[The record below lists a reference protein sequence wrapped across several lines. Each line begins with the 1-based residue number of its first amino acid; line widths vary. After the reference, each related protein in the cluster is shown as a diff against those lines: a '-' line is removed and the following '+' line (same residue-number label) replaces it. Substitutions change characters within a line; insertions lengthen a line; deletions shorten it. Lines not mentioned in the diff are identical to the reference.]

1 MRMNEIP
8 GGLHGAYPYEN
19 VRTALG
25 SYRLRAAMDNAEY
38 VCFGRGVLLE
48 GNRTLDL
55 RTRAAGALL
64 LAGPDAVLVGSTAAV
79 LHGCTAVGGHP
90 VHVRVPYL
98 RRVRSRDGLVVHQGP
113 VAEPDVELLDGLRV
127 LRPEP
132 LLAEVLRTESR
143 RGALACADELLRGL
157 PEPDRPAF
165 RAEVVR
171 AIAGHA
177 DQRSVRRARYLFNLA
192 TGLPETPA
200 QSALLL
206 IVVDAGI
213 PAPVSQHPVAD
224 AHGRRHRL
232 DFAWPEQRIAI
243 ECEADDG
250 WPIRDPARDAHLRR
264 QGWMLLHARTADLPE
279 PAVLLDRIKDAFARR
294 HAAA

>member
-1 MRMNEIP
+1 MTEIP

-25 SYRLRAAMDNAEY
+25 SYRLRAAMDNAEF
-38 VCFGRGVLLE
+38 VCFGRSVLLDAS
-48 GNRTLDL
+48 RTFDL

-79 LHGCTAVGGHP
+79 LHGCTAIGGHP

-113 VAEPDVELLDGLRV
+113 VAESEVEHLDGLRV

-132 LLAEVLRTESR
+132 LLAELLRTESR

-165 RAEVVR
+165 RAAVEGIL
-171 AIAGHA
+171 AQHQ
-177 DQRSVRRARYLFNLA
+177 DQRRVRQARELFDLA
-192 TGLPETPA
+192 TGLPETPM

-206 IVVDAGI
+206 VMADAGI
-213 PAPVSQHPVAD
+213 PPPHCQHPVTD
-224 AHGRRHRL
+224 ATGRAHRL
-232 DFAWPEQRIAI
+232 DFAWPERRIAV
-243 ECEADDG
+243 ECEAEDG
-250 WPIRDPARDAHLRR
+250 WPVRDPAREAHLRR
-264 QGWMLLHARTADLPE
+264 QGWLLLHVRTADLHE
-279 PAVLLDRIKDAFARR
+279 PTGVLDRLKEAFTRR
-294 HAAA
+294 QLAA

>member
-1 MRMNEIP
+1 MTEIP

-25 SYRLRAAMDNAEY
+25 SYRLRAAMDNAEF
-38 VCFGRGVLLE
+38 VCFGRSVLLDAS
-48 GNRTLDL
+48 RTFDL

-79 LHGCTAVGGHP
+79 LHGCTAIGGHP

-113 VAEPDVELLDGLRV
+113 VAESEVEHLDGLRV

-132 LLAEVLRTESR
+132 LLAELLRTESR

-165 RAEVVR
+165 RAAVEGLL
-171 AIAGHA
+171 AQHQ
-177 DQRSVRRARYLFNLA
+177 DQRRVRQARELFDLA
-192 TGLPETPA
+192 TGLPETPM

-206 IVVDAGI
+206 VMADAGI
-213 PAPVSQHPVAD
+213 PPPHCQHPVTD
-224 AHGRRHRL
+224 ATGRAHRL
-232 DFAWPEQRIAI
+232 DFAWPERRIAV
-243 ECEADDG
+243 ECEAEDG
-250 WPIRDPARDAHLRR
+250 WPVRDPAREAHLRR
-264 QGWMLLHARTADLPE
+264 QGWLLLHVRTADLHE
-279 PAVLLDRIKDAFARR
+279 PTGVLDRLKEAFTRR
-294 HAAA
+294 QLAA

>member
-1 MRMNEIP
+1 MTEIP

-25 SYRLRAAMDNAEY
+25 NYRLRAAMDNAEF
-38 VCFGRGVLLE
+38 VCLGRSVLLDAS
-48 GNRTLDL
+48 RTFDL

-79 LHGCTAVGGHP
+79 LHGCTAIGGHP
-90 VHVRVPYL
+90 VHIRVPYL

-113 VAEPDVELLDGLRV
+113 VAESEVEQLDGLRV

-132 LLAEVLRTESR
+132 LLAELLRTESR

-157 PEPDRPAF
+157 PEPDRLAF
-165 RAEVVR
+165 HAAVDAVLAEHPDRRRVR
-171 AIAGHA
+171 
-177 DQRSVRRARYLFNLA
+177 QARELFDLA
-192 TGLPETPA
+192 TGLPETPM

-206 IVVDAGI
+206 IMADAGI
-213 PAPVSQHPVAD
+213 PPPQCQHPVTD
-224 AHGRRHRL
+224 AAGRPHRL
-232 DFAWPEQRIAI
+232 DFAWPERRIAV

-250 WPIRDPARDAHLRR
+250 WPMRDPAREAHLRR
-264 QGWMLLHARTADLPE
+264 HGWLLLHVRAADLHE
-279 PAVLLDRIKDAFARR
+279 ATALLDRLKEAFTRR
-294 HAAA
+294 QLAA

>member
-1 MRMNEIP
+1 MNQIP

-25 SYRLRAAMDNAEY
+25 SYRLRAAMDNAEF
-38 VCFGRGVLLE
+38 VCFGRGVLLD
-48 GNRTLDL
+48 GDRTLDL

-79 LHGCTAVGGHP
+79 LHGCAAVGGHP

-113 VAEPDVELLDGLRV
+113 VAESEVEVLDGLRV
-127 LRPEP
+127 LRAEP

-165 RAEVVR
+165 RAKVEH
-171 AIAGHA
+171 AIATHP
-177 DQRSVRRARYLFNLA
+177 DQRSMRRARHLLALA

-206 IVVDAGI
+206 IMVDAGI
-213 PAPVSQHPVAD
+213 PAPVSQYPVTD
-224 AHGRRHRL
+224 AHGRGHRL
-232 DFAWPEQRIAI
+232 DFAWPERRIAI
-243 ECEADDG
+243 ECESEEG
-250 WPIRDPARDAHLRR
+250 WPIRDPVREADLRR
-264 QGWMLLHARTADLPE
+264 HGWLLLHAHTADLPE
-279 PAVLLDRIKDAFARR
+279 PAALLARLKDAFARR
-294 HAAA
+294 WQAA